1 MPYVAGL
8 PGLNWVV
15 QGGNILQE
23 KHNIRMTDELIK
35 LLVENQIN
43 LVTPI
48 ASNARGGSVMVN
60 VGTNENAKRV
70 IDDCARES
78 VLIDNRGSILR
89 FSPGILTKDFA
100 AECFVS
106 CILRNT

>member
-1 MPYVAGL
+1 MC
-8 PGLNWVV
+8 
-15 QGGNILQE
+15 
-23 KHNIRMTDELIK
+23 IRDRLID
-35 LLVENQIN
+35 LLVIDRIN

-60 VGTNENAKRV
+60 VGTTENAKRV

-100 AECFVS
+100 IECFVS